1 MAYKLFNSKG
11 DLIGAI
17 THINMQSGEPTTI
30 TLGTGHELLFNPDDI
45 YLDSNRDAHIRK
57 SGSFHRIA
65 NDSYDSHCYA
75 NQAKEILNATYGKR
89 ATYTIKKVIFN
100 PPTTVVYW
108 SDCTKTVVKCNVND
122 IFDPEKGLAMAIAK
136 RCAGNTSAYYAE
148 IRHWVAECG
157 KDYPG
162 KPYTESSSIEN
173 NCHGKPYMESS
184 SNEKDA
190 LKKYIAQA
198 KKSYETALEAATKGN
213 PVNFLSEMGR
223 VSAALSMLEL
233 EINK

>member
-1 MAYKLFNSKG
+1 MANKLCDSKG
-11 DLIGAI
+11 QLIGYI
-17 THINMQSGEPTTI
+17 ETVEKNLSDGLTRVVLH
-30 TLGTGHELLFNPDDI
+30 TGHELTFRQGDLIADRGGN
-45 YLDSNRDAHIRK
+45 LSIRY
-57 SGSFHRIA
+57 GDGR
-65 NDSYDSHCYA
+65 
-75 NQAKEILNATYGKR
+75 LNAGKKSTS
-89 ATYTIKKVIFN
+89 ATNAPAIKRVIFN
-100 PPTTVVYW
+100 PPATIVYW

-136 RCAGNTSAYYAE
+136 RCAGNTRAYYAE

-162 KPYTESSSIEN
+162 KPYTESSSVEN
-173 NCHGKPYMESS
+173 
-184 SNEKDA
+184 DA

-198 KKSYETALEAATKGN
+198 KKSYEAALEAAAKGN
-213 PVNFLSEMGR
+213 PVRFLSETGR

>member
-1 MAYKLFNSKG
+1 MEVHVYDNAG
-11 DLIGAI
+11 RLIYRG
-17 THINMQSGEPTTI
+17 
-30 TLGTGHELLFNPDDI
+30 
-45 YLDSNRDAHIRK
+45 LD
-57 SGSFHRIA
+57 
-65 NDSYDSHCYA
+65 
-75 NQAKEILNATYGKR
+75 KEIFESVYKKKEGLSIAEASIKR
-89 ATYTIKKVIFN
+89 VIFN
-100 PPTTVVYW
+100 PPATIVHW
-108 SDCTKTVVKCNVND
+108 SDGSKTVVKCNVND

-136 RCAGNTSAYYAE
+136 RCTGNTSAYYAE
-148 IRHWVAECG
+148 IRHWVTECG
-157 KDYPG
+157 KDYP
-162 KPYTESSSIEN
+162 
-173 NCHGKPYMESS
+173 GKPYMESS

>member
-1 MAYKLFNSKG
+1 MANKLYDSKG
-11 DLIGAI
+11 QLIGYIA
-17 THINMQSGEPTTI
+17 TVEKNLPDSLTRVVLH
-30 TLGTGHELLFNPDDI
+30 TGHELTFRQGDLIADRGGN
-45 YLDSNRDAHIRK
+45 LSIRY
-57 SGSFHRIA
+57 GDGR
-65 NDSYDSHCYA
+65 
-75 NQAKEILNATYGKR
+75 LNAGKKSTS
-89 ATYTIKKVIFN
+89 ATNTAAIKRVIFN
-100 PPTTVVYW
+100 PPATIVYW

-136 RCAGNTSAYYAE
+136 RCAGNTRAYYAE

-162 KPYTESSSIEN
+162 KPYTESSSVEN
-173 NCHGKPYMESS
+173 
-184 SNEKDA
+184 DA

-198 KKSYETALEAATKGN
+198 KKSYEAALEAAAKGN
-213 PVNFLSEMGR
+213 PVRFLSETGR